1 MRNLL
6 GRLNTR
12 SADDLVRIARFWQ
25 VTLPGT
31 DRGRHVGALYRVM
44 TDIRACRTAWS
55 RFDSTSQDIIRT
67 LATSEAG
74 PRTVAEITEQLG
86 LPEKTVRA
94 AAVQLFRLGVLS
106 VQGDNQEIPV
116 GESPRLFL
124 PRELGQDFRRILDE
138 IDAGDQSD
146 ASLRTLLE
154 VRDDADLE
162 ETAVLWGIRIIPGL
176 RRRQELVGD
185 ILQQVSMKRQADSVV
200 ESLKRPARAVWDVVR
215 EQGTEGP
222 VPFADAVDAAG
233 LTIPDAPDSRAV
245 AAGTIL
251 RDALI
256 DLETSA
262 LVLHTYLDDG
272 SRALF
277 VPQEILNPG
286 TVAMAVPLR
295 ALQPLDPETV
305 PEGEH
310 LHPFALAWDLLTV
323 VREIADRGAPVW
335 VPGEPLSLTW
345 QRKLNRRLWFGREE
359 VPPDG
364 YLGMLLYLAL
374 GAGVLEPGPPVS
386 GMGSDK
392 NAVRPVPSS
401 KVRHWRGR
409 SFAEQ
414 TAALRDV
421 WLVADQWIEG
431 REREQIDVWG
441 ADWQGFRRRLLGAL
455 REIEGDEWFLASDV
469 GGRIAEQNPGLI
481 GSTFTAASARGG
493 GRRGDA
499 RTAIIAQIIEVE
511 LQTAMHWLGF
521 VELSRVGKKGLAMR
535 VADAARL
542 AAGDSRAVPELP
554 EPASDVPVLTV
565 DETGLVVLHRPAPVH
580 IWSLTA
586 FGDAEGLR
594 PEATFQLRPGSV
606 GRALGAGFD
615 LEQIMT
621 YLEHQGGTPLPGTLV
636 NLLREWTAGYK
647 RVRMRRAAVL
657 TPDFETGIDELRTIV
672 KEAKLD
678 VIDAGD
684 MPQDGLVVLLPATGE
699 DSATAEETLQTAL
712 RAAGY
717 AGQWV
722 TDKRTQ

>member
-6 GRLNTR
+6 GRLNAR
-12 SADDLVRIARFWQ
+12 SSDDLVRIARFWQ
-25 VTLPGT
+25 VPLPGT

-44 TDIRACRTAWS
+44 TDIRACRTGWS
-55 RFDSTSQDIIRT
+55 RFDSTSREIIRT
-67 LATSEAG
+67 LAVSEAG
-74 PRTVAEITEQLG
+74 PRTIAEITEQVG
-86 LPEKTVRA
+86 EPEETVRVA
-94 AAVQLFRLGVLS
+94 AIHLFRLGVLS
-106 VQGDNQEIPV
+106 VQGDNQELPV

-162 ETAVLWGIRIIPGL
+162 ETAMLWGIKVIPGL

-185 ILQQVSMKRQADSVV
+185 ILQQVSTRRQADSVV
-200 ESLKRPARAVWDVVR
+200 ASLQRPARSLWDVVR
-215 EQGTEGP
+215 ERGTEGP
-222 VPFADAVDAAG
+222 VPFAEAVDAAG
-233 LTIPDAPDSRAV
+233 LTVPDAPDSRAMV
-245 AAGTIL
+245 AGAIL

-262 LVLHTYLDDG
+262 LVLHTYMGDG

-277 VPQEILNPG
+277 IPQEVLNPG
-286 TVAMAVPLR
+286 TVATAVPLR
-295 ALQPLDPETV
+295 ALQPLDPESV
-305 PEGEH
+305 PEPEM

-323 VREIADRGAPVW
+323 VREITSKGAPVW

-374 GAGVLEPGPPVS
+374 GAGVLEPGPHMP
-386 GMGSDK
+386 GMGGDK
-392 NAVRPVPSS
+392 NALRPVPSS
-401 KVRHWRGR
+401 KVRYWRGR

-414 TAALRDV
+414 TAALRDA

-455 REIEGDEWFLASDV
+455 REIDGDEWFLINDV
-469 GGRIAEQNPGLI
+469 AGRIAEQNPGLI
-481 GSTFTAASARGG
+481 GTTFTAASARGG
-493 GRRGDA
+493 SRGDA
-499 RTAIIAQIIEVE
+499 RAAIIAQIVEVE

-521 VELSRVGKKGLAMR
+521 VEISRIEKKGLALR
-535 VADAARL
+535 VTDFARL
-542 AAGDSRAVPELP
+542 AAGDSRAVPEQP
-554 EPASDVPVLTV
+554 IPARDEPVLTV
-565 DETGLVVLHRPAPVH
+565 DGAGLVTLHHPAPVH

-615 LEQIMT
+615 LEQIMS
-621 YLEHQGGTPLPGTLV
+621 YLEHQGGKPLPDELAA
-636 NLLREWTAGYK
+636 LLREWTAGYR

-657 TPDFETGIDELRTIV
+657 TPDFETGVEQLRKIV
-672 KEAKLD
+672 TEAGLEIVDGGD
-678 VIDAGD
+678 V
-684 MPQDGLVVLLPATGE
+684 PQGGLVVLLPATGE
-699 DSATAEETLQTAL
+699 DAATAEETLQAAL

-717 AGQWV
+717 AGQWA
-722 TDKRTQ
+722 TDKRTH